1 MSAVAHRARDRRLYF
16 AGCLLVLGALLGAF
30 LVPPAHA
37 EPTTHTVTIE
47 GMRFSPDTLEVRVGD
62 TVRWVNKDIVPHN
75 ATATDRGFESPEL
88 ASGASWQFKAAQKGS
103 FPYFCTLHPPMKAT
117 LVVK

>member
-1 MSAVAHRARDRRLYF
+1 MNAVAHRARDHLT
-16 AGCLLVLGALLGAF
+16 GGLLALSALLGAF

-37 EPTTHTVTIE
+37 DAATHTVTIE

-75 ATATDRGFESPEL
+75 ATATDRGFESAEL
-88 ASGASWQFKAAQKGS
+88 ASGASWQLKVERKGS